1 MMRIIDFHT
10 HPFLSTDDSLEWYRE
25 ELLLSKDEFRSFEE
39 RLGISCVC
47 GSIIKRGLTP
57 AEMVKRANDDT
68 LVLMNE
74 WKGFYFGG
82 MQVHPDCAELSLSEI
97 ERMHGAGVRL
107 IGEITPYIHGWKN
120 YSDPRFYEIL
130 DLAAEKEM
138 ILSFHRAD
146 NMEKMIADHPR
157 LTIVKAHPGEG
168 ALLYELIALM
178 KRNDNLYIDISGN
191 GYDRLGMLRRL
202 IDRVGAERIL
212 FGSDLPINNSATAL
226 ACVMSEPL
234 TDRERELILS
244 GNAER
249 LLGI

>member
-1 MMRIIDFHT
+1 MRIIDFHT
-10 HPFLSTDDSLEWYRE
+10 HPFLTTDDSLEWYRE

-39 RLGISCVC
+39 KLGISRVC

-57 AEMVKRANDDT
+57 AEMVRRANDDT
-68 LVLMNE
+68 LALMDE

-82 MQVHPDCAELSLSEI
+82 MQVHPDCVGLSLSEI
-97 ERMHGAGVRL
+97 ERMHSAGVRL
-107 IGEITPYIHGWKN
+107 IGEITPYIHGWKD
-120 YSDPRFYEIL
+120 YSDPRFSEIL

-168 ALLYELIALM
+168 ALLDELIDLM

-212 FGSDLPINNSATAL
+212 FGSDLPINNPATAL